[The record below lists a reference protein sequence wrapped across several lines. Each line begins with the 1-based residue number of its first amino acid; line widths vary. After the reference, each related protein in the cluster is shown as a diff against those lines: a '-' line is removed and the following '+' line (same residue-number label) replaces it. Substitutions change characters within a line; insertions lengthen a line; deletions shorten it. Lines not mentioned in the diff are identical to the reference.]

1 MNDRKAL
8 QESHRTWTGTAGVVA
23 WAVVVTLAAVALVQG
38 TEGVESPAQTVS
50 VTPKEAAH
58 VAPVVLSPRGG
69 LAWSDYFPN
78 VELTTHN
85 GQRVRFY
92 DDLIKGKVVVINF
105 MYTACTDS

>member
-1 MNDRKAL
+1 M
-8 QESHRTWTGTAGVVA
+8 
-23 WAVVVTLAAVALVQG
+23 ALVVG
-38 TEGVESPAQTVS
+38 TDGVESPAQASS
-50 VTPKEAAH
+50 VTPDEAAR
-58 VAPVVLSPRGG
+58 VPVVLSPRGG

-105 MYTACTDS
+105 MYTTCTDS